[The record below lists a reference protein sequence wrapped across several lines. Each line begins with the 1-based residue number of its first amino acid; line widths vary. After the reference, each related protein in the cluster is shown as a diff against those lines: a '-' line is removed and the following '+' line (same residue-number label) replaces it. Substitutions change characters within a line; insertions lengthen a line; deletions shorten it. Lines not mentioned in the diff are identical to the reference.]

1 MHWESQTVGEKTVN
15 AFAFHNNSNNKSHQI
30 DKITPVYVFVR
41 ISICKYKWSGEK
53 REGKGLKNR

>member
-41 ISICKYKWSGEK
+41 ISICKYK
-53 REGKGLKNR
+53 